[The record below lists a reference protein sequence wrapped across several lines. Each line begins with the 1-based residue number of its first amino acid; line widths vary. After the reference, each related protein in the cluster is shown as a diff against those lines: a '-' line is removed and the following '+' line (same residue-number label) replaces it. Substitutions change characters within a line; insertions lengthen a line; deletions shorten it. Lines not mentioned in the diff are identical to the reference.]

1 MQLPEEENGMTR
13 LRHLVRGGSSRV
25 RMRLDR
31 RGPRFGRGV
40 LLPLLAVLPPLRPRL
55 AGGAFARVDT
65 WTTNGPEGGEVQAL
79 AIDPANPAT
88 LYAGTAGGGVSKST
102 NGGGSWKSV
111 NNGLTSTIV
120 TALAIDPS
128 APATLYAGTYGG
140 TEGGGVFKST
150 NGGESWTAINT
161 GLNKDRKS

>member
-31 RGPRFGRGV
+31 RAPRFGRGL
-40 LLPLLAVLPPLRPRL
+40 LLPLLAILPLLGPRL
-55 AGGAFARVDT
+55 AGVASAGVDT

-102 NGGGSWKSV
+102 NGGGRWRIVQKLPTKTL
-111 NNGLTSTIV
+111 LTV
-120 TALAIDPS
+120 LANYI
-128 APATLYAGTYGG
+128 L
-140 TEGGGVFKST
+140 
-150 NGGESWTAINT
+150 
-161 GLNKDRKS
+161 L